1 MGLNSVSVYVSLM
14 VSVAFGTKENNQLFD
29 FKN

>member
-1 MGLNSVSVYVSLM
+1 MGLKSSVDVSLM